1 VVYEYFNDISFGNK
15 WAFGL
20 LGLLPIMAFWYFKK
34 TTTAQLPIS
43 TLGAS
48 NLSSIKS
55 KLAHLPFFLR
65 LLTIALIIIAIAR
78 PQKKYSNSNAEGN
91 GIDIML
97 CLDVSGSM
105 GYPDFAPTRLEAAK
119 AVAVNFVSQRV
130 TDKIG
135 MVIFAGE
142 SFTQC
147 PLTGDHD
154 IVKVSIENIR
164 GGVMTDGTA
173 IGDGLATSVDRLR
186 NSKTATKIIVLLTD
200 GENNGGLI
208 DPKAAKEIAKQFGI
222 KVYTI
227 GVGTNGTI
235 KVPVETPLGGTE
247 VREIKV
253 SIDDKLLTEI
263 ATETG
268 GKYFRAKDNEE
279 LKQIYDN
286 IDKLEKS
293 KIEIQKTI
301 QFEEQFF
308 PFALAAAISLLLEI
322 LLRYLVFRKFP

>member
-1 VVYEYFNDISFGNK
+1 VAYEYFNDISFANK
-15 WAFGL
+15 WVFGL
-20 LGLLPIMAFWYFKK
+20 LGLLPIVVFWYFKK
-34 TTTAQLPIS
+34 TPTAQLPLS

-55 KLAHLPFFLR
+55 KLAHLPFLLR
-65 LLTIALIIIAIAR
+65 VLTIALLIVAIAR
-78 PQKKYSNSNAEGN
+78 PQKKYSSSNAEGN

-105 GYPDFAPTRLEAAK
+105 GYPDFSPTRLEAAK
-119 AVAVNFVSQRV
+119 AVAINFVSQRI

-135 MVIFAGE
+135 MVIFADE

-154 IVKVSIENIR
+154 ILKINIENIN
-164 GGVMTDGTA
+164 GSMLGQGTA

-186 NSKTATKIIVLLTD
+186 NSKTASKIIVLLTD

-247 VREIKV
+247 IKEIKV

-268 GKYFRAKDNEE
+268 GKYFRAKDKEE

-301 QFEEQFF
+301 QFEERFF
-308 PFALAAAISLLLEI
+308 SFALAAAILLLLEI

>member
-1 VVYEYFNDISFGNK
+1 VLYNYFNDISFAYPF
-15 WAFGL
+15 AFAL
-20 LGLLPIMAFWYFKK
+20 LALLPLLLYWHLKK
-34 TTTAQLPIS
+34 QQNASVPVS
-43 TLGAS
+43 TLAIK
-48 NLSSIKS
+48 NLSSLKT
-55 KLAHLPFFLR
+55 KLASLPFYLR
-65 LLTIALIIIAIAR
+65 LLCLAFVIMALAR
-78 PQKKYSNSNAEGN
+78 PQKKYSNTNTEGN

-97 CLDVSGSM
+97 CMDVSGSM
-105 GYPDFAPTRLEAAK
+105 GYPDFTPTRLEAAK
-119 AVAVNFVSQRV
+119 AVAVDFVGRRI

-147 PLTGDHD
+147 PLTGDHS
-154 IVKVSIENIR
+154 IVKASIENIR

-186 NSKTATKIIVLLTD
+186 NSKTASKIIVLLTD

-208 DPKAAKEIAKQFGI
+208 DPKSAKEIAKRFGI

-235 KVPVETPLGGTE
+235 KVPIETPLGTE

-253 SIDDKLLTEI
+253 SIDEKLLTEI

-268 GKYFRAKDNEE
+268 GKFFRAKDNEE
-279 LKQIYDN
+279 LKTIYDN

-293 KIEIQKTI
+293 KIDIQKTI
-301 QFEEQFF
+301 KFEERFF
-308 PFALAAAISLLLEI
+308 PFACAALALLFLEI
-322 LLRYLVFRKFP
+322 VLRYLVYRRFP